1 MGLLVSGLATRGKL
15 IVVGAPADPIQLNV
29 LPLLFGGRLIC
40 GSLTGTPIDSED
52 TLVQCPCR
60 RVLTHK
66 NRIIGFICPFLPP
79 REIPKCPSIRKMV
92 GRGGGDRN
100 CIPKS

>member
-52 TLVQCPCR
+52 TLVQCPGKYPPHDRNSSARRGCR
-60 RVLTHK
+60 RV
-66 NRIIGFICPFLPP
+66 CPHD
-79 REIPKCPSIRKMV
+79 
-92 GRGGGDRN
+92 GRQRTLSNGASD
-100 CIPKS
+100 